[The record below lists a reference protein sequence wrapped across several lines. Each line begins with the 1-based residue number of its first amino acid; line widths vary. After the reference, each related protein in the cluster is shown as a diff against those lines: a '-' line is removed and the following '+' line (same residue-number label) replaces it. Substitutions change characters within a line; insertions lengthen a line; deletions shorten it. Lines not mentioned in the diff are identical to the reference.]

1 MAERMTNFFTGVRE
15 AWSLAKPY
23 FSSEEKW
30 VAWGLLVAVI
40 ALNLLIVAINV
51 VITYWNNDFYNAIQ
65 AYDSTTCIQ
74 LLYYPIIHIKASPVP
89 IIGFAELVV
98 AYILIAT

>member
-30 VAWGLLVAVI
+30 LAWGLLIFVI
-40 ALNLLIVAINV
+40 ALNLLNVAMNV
-51 VITYWNNDFYNAIQ
+51 MLTYWVGDFYNAIQ
-65 AYDSTTCIQ
+65 AYDSAPCMAAA
-74 LLYYPIIHIKASPVP
+74 LLPRYPHQGLPLRRCSAIPN
-89 IIGFAELVV
+89 
-98 AYILIAT
+98 